1 LDEAGME
8 KLNFAMQTVSSSISS
23 IGSLMASITERNK
36 KVIQEQVEAGVISQ
50 EQADKKL
57 EQIERK
63 AFKRQKAIQIATAT
77 ANAAQGVLAA
87 LAQTTDPTP
96 TQSLRVANAAMIGI
110 LGAIQVAT
118 VAAQKFQDGGLIQ
131 GASHSQGGVPFSVAG
146 RGGFEA
152 EGGEYIVKKSTVD
165 NYGVDFMNALN
176 NMKLPKMFAEGGY
189 VAPTPVGTISDQVSR
204 GVSELVSVT
213 ENRQL
218 QVINVEQDFTKLQ
231 TKVSN
236 VEQARTY

>member
-1 LDEAGME
+1 MCIRDSAI
-8 KLNFAMQTVSSSISS
+8 A
-23 IGSLMASITERNK
+23 IGA
-36 KVIQEQVEAGVISQ
+36 
-50 EQADKKL
+50 
-57 EQIERK
+57 
-63 AFKRQKAIQIATAT
+63 
-77 ANAAQGVLAA
+77 
-87 LAQTTDPTP
+87 
-96 TQSLRVANAAMIGI
+96 

-131 GASHSQGGVPFSVAG
+131 GASHSKGGVPFTVAG

-176 NMKLPKMFAEGGY
+176 NMRIPKMFAEGGY
-189 VAPTPVGTISDQVSR
+189 VAPTPAGTISDQVSR